1 MEAAKILV
9 DDDVPSNIK
18 VLKARLTSEG
28 YEVLEAENGP
38 DALAVVEEQNPDLV
52 LLDVMMPGMDGFEV
66 CRRIKK
72 AQGSNFLPVV
82 LVTAQTES
90 ESIVKGLS
98 EGADEY
104 ITKPFDPPQL
114 LARVNSM
121 LRIRRMYQE
130 NTYLRQAIARCIHYN
145 GPRKDAR
152 FVAVNCGALSE
163 NLLESELFGHKKGG
177 FTGATENRVGLFGSA
192 DGGTIFLDEIGE
204 TSQAMQVKLLRVLQE
219 GEITLVGETE
229 ARKIDTRVLA
239 ATNRDLESE
248 VSSGSFREDLY
259 YRLNVFPITVPP
271 LRDRRGDVPLL
282 ADHLLE
288 RHSAGSDDKAAGFSA
303 EAMDALSKYDWP
315 GNVRELENE
324 IERALVL
331 SSGEGASP
339 STCCRRKSVATAA
352 PQDRGATL
360 NKDSGRFS

>member
-9 DDDVPSNIK
+9 VVDVPSNIK

-52 LLDVMMPGMDGFEV
+52 LLDVMMPRMDGFEV

-163 NLLESELFGHKKGG
+163 NLLESELFGHKKGA
-177 FTGATENRVGLFGSA
+177 FTGATETGS
-192 DGGTIFLDEIGE
+192 
-204 TSQAMQVKLLRVLQE
+204 
-219 GEITLVGETE
+219 
-229 ARKIDTRVLA
+229 
-239 ATNRDLESE
+239 
-248 VSSGSFREDLY
+248 VSSGQPMAAPSSSMKSARP
-259 YRLNVFPITVPP
+259 R
-271 LRDRRGDVPLL
+271 RRCKSSCCASCRRGRSPW
-282 ADHLLE
+282 
-288 RHSAGSDDKAAGFSA
+288 SARPRRARSTRVC
-303 EAMDALSKYDWP
+303 WP
-315 GNVRELENE
+315 PPTA
-324 IERALVL
+324 ISRA
-331 SSGEGASP
+331 
-339 STCCRRKSVATAA
+339 K
-352 PQDRGATL
+352 
-360 NKDSGRFS
+360 